1 MLFFLL
7 RNIPSSSLTPKT
19 KGIHCRA
26 NFTRDYHF
34 KMSDNETEIVHDSSG
49 FYEVTNGL

>member
-7 RNIPSSSLTPKT
+7 RKHFLIAHTKT
-19 KGIHCRA
+19 KGIHRRA
-26 NFTRDYHF
+26 NFARDYHF

-49 FYEVTNGL
+49 FYEVANGL